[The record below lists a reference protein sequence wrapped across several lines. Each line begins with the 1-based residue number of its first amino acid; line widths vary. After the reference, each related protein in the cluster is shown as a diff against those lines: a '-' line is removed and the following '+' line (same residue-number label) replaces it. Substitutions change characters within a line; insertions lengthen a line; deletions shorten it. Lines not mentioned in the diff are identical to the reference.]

1 MNKGNL
7 YLVPSLLGGDN
18 YSFCLPPDYKTI
30 LKNIKYFIVEDIRTA
45 RRFLKHGGYIDNF
58 DDITFYL
65 LNKHTSPEEYSAFL
79 AAIDKG
85 FDMALISEAGC
96 PCVADP
102 GALIVEMAHKKNI
115 RVIPLIGPSSIML
128 ALMASGLNG
137 QNFAF
142 LGYLPI
148 KPNERIKK
156 IKELESTIYR
166 NNQTQIFIETP
177 YRNQKLLQDIIST
190 CSGNMKLCIACD
202 VTLGEEFIKT
212 KTIAEWKKCMPEV
225 NKRQVAFL
233 LYK

>member
-1 MNKGNL
+1 MNKGKL
-7 YLVPSLLGGDN
+7 YLIPSLLGGDN

-30 LKNIKYFIVEDIRTA
+30 IKDIKHFIVEDIRTA

-65 LNKHTSPEEYSAFL
+65 LNKHTTPEEYSTFL
-79 AAIDKG
+79 TVIEKG
-85 FDMALISEAGC
+85 FDVALISEAGC

-115 RVIPLIGPSSIML
+115 KVIPLVGPSSIML
-128 ALMASGLNG
+128 ALMASGFNG

-148 KPNERIKK
+148 KPIERIKR
-156 IKELESTIYR
+156 IKELENIIYR

-177 YRNQKLLQDIIST
+177 YRNQKLLHDIITTAS
-190 CSGNMKLCIACD
+190 NNLMLCIACD
-202 VTLGEEFIKT
+202 VTLGGEFITT
-212 KTIAEWKKCMPEV
+212 KSIVEWKKSIPDV
-225 NKRQVAFL
+225 DKRQVVFL